1 MTDTAPIRSLSWRY
15 VLAALGVAASGF
27 VLRVVPFLK
36 SAFPEG
42 GAVPSGLDAFY
53 HLRRIRAATAEWPRV
68 PSFDAWMGVPNGG
81 TCIWPPLFDWIPA
94 TFARV
99 TGLDPVTVAFFWP
112 PFLAAVGIV
121 VVIELGRRLSGVRA
135 GLLAGA
141 VFALLPTTLLA
152 GLLGRVDHHI
162 AEAFMLPLFAC
173 GLLSLADA
181 LDPASETDPGSAR
194 ARASSAGLALGVF
207 QGIALTLWA
216 GSILYAGAIGLAF
229 VLLALTLEQS
239 SARRVLARAVLIA
252 QGVALVAVLPHAGLA
267 ISWGDPFTP
276 NALSLLQPALLL
288 LAAATPCA
296 IVWARSGERPAA
308 RALLGLGSLVAVLA
322 AVAVAAPSSLAGLGS
337 GLSFLTREQSPW
349 LAEIIEFQPMLSSA
363 RARSSA
369 VAGLGWAAYA
379 LPLALVGT
387 LFLLVRGRVRR
398 PRGLVVLACLI
409 VVVPLPFLQIRF
421 LVAGAA
427 VVALGMAVAIDHALR
442 RGVLSGVITVLLALA
457 LLSPAANVYQAMA
470 AGEEGHPGSIG
481 ALLHN
486 LLIRLRRTTA
496 PAGNAGDFATPP
508 PYAVLARWDMGHAL
522 LYLGERGVVA
532 NNFGEHL
539 GGQAFQDTGRFFH
552 TEDPQEA
559 FAIARSRRAR
569 YVITTIGAEAFAN
582 PRRRDSFAVRLHRF
596 DGSGGKRGSGHF
608 RLIDQSEPELELAQH
623 PEGRLPRYKVYEIVS
638 GARLLVM
645 GAPGAR
651 IDLHQRL
658 AAGDQTLRYQ
668 RTLTVG
674 AKGQAEIR
682 LPYPGDVT
690 LKLPGGLEGV
700 LPITEEAIQTGAT
713 LTLDLR

>member
-239 SARRVLARAVLIA
+239 SARRVLAQAVLIA

-296 IVWARSGERPAA
+296 IVWARSGDRPAV

-481 ALLHN
+481 APLHN
-486 LLIRLRRTTA
+486 LLIRLRHTTA

-508 PYAVLARWDMGHAL
+508 PYAVL
-522 LYLGERGVVA
+522 
-532 NNFGEHL
+532 
-539 GGQAFQDTGRFFH
+539 FQDTGRFFH

-582 PRRRDSFAVRLHRF
+582 PRRKDSFAVRLHRF

-608 RLIDQSEPELELAQH
+608 RLIDQSERELELAQH

-651 IDLHQRL
+651 IELEQGL
-658 AAGDQTLRYQ
+658 TAGDQTLRYQ

-674 AKGQAEIR
+674 AKGRAEIR

-690 LKLPGGLEGV
+690 LKLPGGMEGV
-700 LPITEEAIQTGAT
+700 L
-713 LTLDLR
+713 